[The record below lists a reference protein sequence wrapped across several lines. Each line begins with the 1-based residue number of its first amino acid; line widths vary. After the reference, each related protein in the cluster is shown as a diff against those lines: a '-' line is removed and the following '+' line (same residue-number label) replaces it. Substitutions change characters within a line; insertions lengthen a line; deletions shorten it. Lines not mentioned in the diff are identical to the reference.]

1 MNTLRIGIDVGGTKM
16 EAVAI
21 DGRGN
26 IVARERIATPKSSY
40 KDVLH
45 ALADLVRRIE
55 EIGDGSGSVGV
66 GIPGSLH
73 PDTGRVRNSNLLLIN
88 DQPLD
93 RDLGTLLDRPVRI
106 ANDANCFALS
116 EASDGAG
123 AGARVVFGIIL
134 GTGCGG
140 GIVVDGKIWNGRN
153 SIAGEW
159 GHNRLPD
166 PDPALGEWPGPKC
179 YCGHSGCIETFV
191 SGTGLERDFFAHNG
205 EKLSAKDITHLAM
218 EQHPTALA
226 ALQRLERRL
235 AKALAN
241 VINIMDPDVIV
252 VGGGLSNYQG
262 IYQNVPKLW
271 EPYIFGD
278 ATRTLLKKAV
288 HGDSSGVRGAA
299 WLWPL
304 SANPVP

>member
-16 EAVAI
+16 EAVAMN
-21 DGRGN
+21 DRGE
-26 IVARERIATPKSSY
+26 IIARERIATPKSSY
-40 KDVLH
+40 QDVLQ
-45 ALADLVRRIE
+45 ALVNLVQRIE
-55 EIGDGSGSVGV
+55 DIGDGSGSVGI

-73 PDTGRVRNSNLLLIN
+73 PETGRVRNSNLLLIN
-88 DQPLD
+88 DQSLD
-93 RDLGTLLDRPVRI
+93 KDLGSLLDRPIRV

-123 AGARVVFGIIL
+123 AGEKVVFGIIL

-140 GIVVDGKIWNGRN
+140 GIVFDGKIWNGRN

-166 PDPALGEWPGPKC
+166 PDPSLGEWPGPKC

-191 SGTGLERDFFAHNG
+191 SGTGLERDFLALGG
-205 EKLSAKDITHLAM
+205 ERSSAKEINRLAV
-218 EQHPTALA
+218 ERHPLALA
-226 ALQRLERRL
+226 ALERLERRL

-241 VINIMDPDVIV
+241 VINVLDPDVIV
-252 VGGGLSNYQG
+252 VGGGLSNYPG

-271 EPYIFGD
+271 EPFIFGD
-278 ATRTLLKKAV
+278 ASRTLLKKAQ

-299 WLWPL
+299 WLWP
-304 SANPVP
+304 PVGK